1 MYFKQIFEKKLA
13 QYAYLIGCQATR
25 EAVIV
30 DPMRDIDRYIKIAA
44 AENLKIVAAAETH
57 IHADYLTGLREFA
70 ERGVKIY
77 ASDEGDENWKYEWL
91 TGSSYDYRLLKDGDV
106 FNTGNIK
113 FTTVASPGH
122 TPEHISFLVTDTP
135 AGDEPMGILSGDF
148 IFVGDVGRPDLLE
161 TAAGVKGAMESS
173 ARVMYRSLQKFK
185 SMPEYLQVW
194 PGHGAGSACGKAL
207 GSVPETTVGYEL
219 RFNASIR
226 AADDEQHFVDYILD
240 GQPEPPVYFAR
251 MKRDNKKGP
260 AILGV
265 LPEPQ
270 KLPVRAF
277 LKEAGQDNSVIL
289 DTRDAASF
297 MKAHLE
303 GALLAPLNKQFNT
316 VAGSYVS
323 EDQDIYLV
331 VDESSVEE
339 AVVDLIRI
347 GLDHIKGYITPAEL
361 EEYFAGG
368 GEHCEIAV
376 IDFKQVANLKDK
388 DDYRILDVRKQS
400 EFQEKNISGAINIAH
415 TRLKKRTDELPQDQ
429 TLLVH
434 CKASSRAAVAAAFL
448 KREGFEVQFV
458 DDKIER
464 WPVHQPAQS
473 S

>member
-13 QYAYLIGCQATR
+13 QYAYLIGCQATG

-30 DPMRDIDRYIKIAA
+30 DPMRDIDRYIKIAE

-70 ERGVKIY
+70 ERGVRIY

-91 TGSSYDYRLLKDGDV
+91 IDSSYDYSLLKDGDT
-106 FNTGNIK
+106 FHAGNIK
-113 FTTVASPGH
+113 LTTVASPGH

-161 TAAGVKGAMESS
+161 TAAGVKGAMEDS
-173 ARVMYRSLQKFK
+173 ARVMYRSLQMFK
-185 SMPEYLQVW
+185 TMPEYLQVW

-226 AADDEQHFVDYILD
+226 AADDEQQFVDYILD
-240 GQPEPPVYFAR
+240 GQPEPPLYFAR
-251 MKRDNKKGP
+251 MKRDNKQGP
-260 AILGV
+260 TVLGH
-265 LPEPQ
+265 LSEAQKMTIPQ
-270 KLPVRAF
+270 F
-277 LKEAGQDNSVIL
+277 LKEANQGNSVIL

-297 MKAHLE
+297 MQAHLE

-323 EDQDIYLV
+323 EEQNIYLV
-331 VDESSVEE
+331 VEESRLEE

-361 EEYFAGG
+361 DDYFANG
-368 GEHCEIAV
+368 GERDQITV
-376 IDFKQVANLKDK
+376 TDFKKVEGLKDK
-388 DDYRILDVRKQS
+388 EDYRILDVRKHS

-415 TRLKKRTDELPQDQ
+415 TRLKDRAGELPQDQ

-434 CKASSRAAVAAAFL
+434 CKASSRAAVASAFL
-448 KREGFEVQFV
+448 KREGFNVQFV
-458 DDKIER
+458 DDNIDR